1 MKSSRGF
8 TLIELMITVVIIGI
22 LAAIAYPGYRAYV
35 IRGNRTAAQAVMMD
49 INGVQQQYFMA
60 NRSYGT
66 LAQLGYT
73 LPSDVEPNYQ
83 LSITLGST
91 LDSDCAV
98 VASAIPSYFITMAAE
113 AGQTADG
120 NLLLSNEGRKCP
132 TDKWK

>member
-49 INGVQQQYFMA
+49 LNGVQQQYFLA

-66 LAQLGYT
+66 VAQLGYT
-73 LPSDVEPNYQ
+73 LPSDVAPNYT
-83 LSITLGST
+83 LSITTGKTLTNACALADST
-91 LDSDCAV
+91 
-98 VASAIPSYFITMAAE
+98 IPSYVVTMTAQ